1 MKSLK
6 SFGRRSSAVD
16 KQITNKP
23 DLLEKIY
30 FIEKFTR
37 LQNWYPHLT
46 LEETINLSK
55 REN

>member
-1 MKSLK
+1 
-6 SFGRRSSAVD
+6 VD

-23 DLLEKIY
+23 DLMAKIY

-55 REN
+55 EKN

>member
-1 MKSLK
+1 
-6 SFGRRSSAVD
+6 VD

-23 DLLEKIY
+23 DLMKKIY
-30 FIEKFTR
+30 FVEKFTQ

-55 REN
+55 EKN